1 MHFVEKNKLR
11 KMIASSWLAA
21 FIAPKS
27 SSKQSWIEVFGF
39 TLAALGFCWFI
50 KPQDPLLIDSTF
62 PWLWLV
68 PMILALRYGSLAA
81 LGSSTLL
88 LIFWALLFVAKLTPE
103 SLPGQYFLGG
113 LTLSLLAGEFCDV
126 WTGRLQRV
134 RSVNFY
140 LSQRLDSLTRRH
152 YLLKI
157 SAEQM
162 EQDLLAK
169 PATLRDTL
177 IVLQQL
183 ILASDAPKTEYFPEA
198 SELMRI
204 IAHACQIQVASLY
217 AEIDG
222 KIQSTPSASI
232 GSVTSLKLDDPMVT
246 YALEHNTLCHIQ
258 VDTMHTVE
266 SCYLVVVPILATD
279 GERLGILVV
288 EALPFFALNFET
300 LQILNVMLGYYAD
313 VVKTPEAVR
322 EIIQKVENCPLSFVT
337 EMVRLDRVF
346 RESGVVSIL
355 IALVFEKSEQQLE
368 YFAEALRL
376 RRKLDVTWSIP
387 NSERPILIT
396 LMPLCGLNAANGY
409 LERLEQQFYDLSGK
423 KTLRD
428 ACIVPHILM
437 IGTTPP
443 ATLLPKL
450 LTECHA
456 H

>member
-1 MHFVEKNKLR
+1 MHFVQKNKLR

-21 FIAPKS
+21 LIAPKS
-27 SSKQSWIEVFGF
+27 SSKQTWFEVFGF
-39 TLAALGFCWFI
+39 TLAALGICWLI
-50 KPQDPLLIDSTF
+50 KPLDPLMIDSTF

-68 PMILALRYGSLAA
+68 PTILALRYGSLAA
-81 LGSSTLL
+81 LGSSTIL
-88 LIFWALLFVAKLTPE
+88 LIFWAFLFLAKLTPE

-113 LTLSLLAGEFCDV
+113 LTLSLIAGEFCDV

-177 IVLQQL
+177 IALRQL
-183 ILASDAPKTEYFPEA
+183 ILASDAPKKERFPEA

-204 IAHACQIQVASLY
+204 IAHACQIQVASLH
-217 AEIDG
+217 AEIKG
-222 KIQSTPSASI
+222 RIQAKPSASI
-232 GSVTSLKLDDPMVT
+232 GSVSSLKLDDPMVT

-258 VDTMHTVE
+258 VDAMHTVE
-266 SCYLVVVPILATD
+266 SIYLVVVPILATD

-288 EALPFFALNFET
+288 EAMPFFALNFES

-313 VVKTPEAVR
+313 VVNTPKAVR
-322 EIIQKVENCPLSFVT
+322 EIVRKVENCPDSFVT

-355 IALVFEKSEQQLE
+355 IALVFETSEQQQE

-387 NSERPILIT
+387 NSERPVLFT

-409 LERLEQQFYDLSGK
+409 IERLEQQFRHLSGK
-423 KTLRD
+423 KTLTE
-428 ACIVPHILM
+428 AHIIPHISM
-437 IGTTPP
+437 IGTTPA

-450 LTECHA
+450 LAECHV